1 MLHGHGGIGW
11 DMKCCNM
18 PKQSETMVGL
28 FLFLFLLLLLLLFL
42 LFVLELLHSLLTQIP
57 TLQADPHA
65 FTETLGL
72 TRKTM
77 QPSGRPSKYWH
88 RSHCR
93 PIGARGNL
101 PPGGALGTWPH
112 LGRCPARPNKEC
124 LGRA

>member
-11 DMKCCNM
+11 DMKCCKM

-28 FLFLFLLLLLLLFL
+28 FLFLFLFLLLLLLLLFL
-42 LFVLELLHSLLTQIP
+42 LFVLELLHSL
-57 TLQADPHA
+57 
-65 FTETLGL
+65 ETLGL